1 MQTVNLV
8 ADVDARL
15 ISTGARFPRCYEVG
29 RPVAAGLRRKV
40 PRPRSTR
47 LSTQRRFRIY
57 RSSPR
62 SLNMKTVKRIAFSF
76 ARRRWTV
83 AASDLFVRV
92 WKLFW

>member
-40 PRPRSTR
+40 PRPRPLDCQLSDAFEFIALAR
-47 LSTQRRFRIY
+47 DLST
-57 RSSPR
+57 
-62 SLNMKTVKRIAFSF
+62 
-76 ARRRWTV
+76 
-83 AASDLFVRV
+83 
-92 WKLFW
+92 